1 MFLLNMTPKLHV
13 GSEIILQGLLNPE
26 THGCLQFGSISDSRI
41 YFLTDTHRFF
51 LMLACCSMTFFF
63 FFKKNEAGKLA
74 HQLQA
79 VTALAEDTG

>member
-1 MFLLNMTPKLHV
+1 MFLLDMTPKLHV
-13 GSEIILQGLLNPE
+13 GSEIILRGLLNPE
-26 THGCLQFGSISDSRI
+26 AHGCWQFGSISDSRI

-51 LMLACCSMTFFF
+51 LMLACCSLTFFL
-63 FFKKNEAGKLA
+63 KNEAGELA